1 VFVASTVSLQSQL
14 ISFSTFLI
22 PLHDE
27 ELHNLCSSADII
39 RMIRTKRMGWAG
51 LVARVGKMEN
61 AFKILVGSPERKI
74 PRESPRR
81 M

>member
-1 VFVASTVSLQSQL
+1 
-14 ISFSTFLI
+14 
-22 PLHDE
+22 
-27 ELHNLCSSADII
+27 
-39 RMIRTKRMGWAG
+39 MGWAG

-81 M
+81 MWKANIKQNLKK